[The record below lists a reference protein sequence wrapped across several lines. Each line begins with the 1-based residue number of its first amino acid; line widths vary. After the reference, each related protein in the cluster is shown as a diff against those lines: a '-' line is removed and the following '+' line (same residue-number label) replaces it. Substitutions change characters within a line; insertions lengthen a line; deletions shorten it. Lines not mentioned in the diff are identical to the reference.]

1 MGLLDFEQAF
11 SNFANFPILKNYGQD
26 LVEEKK
32 LINIRQLSQ
41 VPDVE
46 ELRPGS
52 CGREKLIN
60 KLPTGIHQLRQLPN
74 VENYGQDL
82 VEEKKLIRGLVAPA
96 AGKFDMEQTLSKIAK
111 RRIRQ
116 LRQVP
121 DVENYGQDLV
131 EEKKLIRGLD
141 AAAAGEFGAKQTLAF
156 AIFPMLKNYGQDL
169 VEEKKLIRKHLLFV
183 ECADALSDILFA
195 NHRDSPAE
203 LPPWSSLSRHRLT
216 DPHLP
221 RAVGALVASGVRLR
235 EGCESGFGVK
245 LARLVAPPSS
255 EHHSGSNYS
264 ICDSTEENKLG
275 GIDDDAN
282 SEISAEKTLSTIATT
297 SIHQLRQLPDVEELR
312 PGSCGREETYKLAR
326 SLPKSRGDSHLTVD
340 QLFLGLLE
348 DSQIKDLLK
357 DAGISDVA
365 RVRTL
370 LMPLSYP
377 IAITP
382 SIDSDDQGIQLHSQS
397 EKRDNSERRRIH
409 EMRRWMDEI
418 QILKRRQNML
428 SQWGETFGLADF
440 KFESVQELDA
450 AIAKLEGDV
459 NDSLEQ
465 SSWAMPM
472 KSSAPSRWNE
482 KERLIGLAERLCER
496 VVGQNQAV
504 ETVAEVVLRSRADS
518 KTELAKALAEQLFG
532 NENFLIRID
541 LSEYKEQRS
550 LRRLI
555 GGPLVDDEDGQLTA
569 AVRRKPY
576 SVVLFDRVEKAHD
589 SVLKSLLHMLG
600 LGRLADG
607 QNWDVDFTNTVIIMT
622 SNLTRTEKD
631 SPLQIAREILIDEVC
646 LLIYLK

>member
-1 MGLLDFEQAF
+1 MNHKSTNEARLLLSSILPAEDFEDVTDI
-11 SNFANFPILKNYGQD
+11 PISPSLFD
-26 LVEEKK
+26 V
-32 LINIRQLSQ
+32 IR
-41 VPDVE
+41 
-46 ELRPGS
+46 
-52 CGREKLIN
+52 
-60 KLPTGIHQLRQLPN
+60 
-74 VENYGQDL
+74 
-82 VEEKKLIRGLVAPA
+82 
-96 AGKFDMEQTLSKIAK
+96 
-111 RRIRQ
+111 
-116 LRQVP
+116 
-121 DVENYGQDLV
+121 
-131 EEKKLIRGLD
+131 
-141 AAAAGEFGAKQTLAF
+141 
-156 AIFPMLKNYGQDL
+156 
-169 VEEKKLIRKHLLFV
+169 
-183 ECADALSDILFA
+183 
-195 NHRDSPAE
+195 
-203 LPPWSSLSRHRLT
+203 
-216 DPHLP
+216 
-221 RAVGALVASGVRLR
+221 RAS
-235 EGCESGFGVK
+235 
-245 LARLVAPPSS
+245 
-255 EHHSGSNYS
+255 
-264 ICDSTEENKLG
+264 
-275 GIDDDAN
+275 
-282 SEISAEKTLSTIATT
+282 
-297 SIHQLRQLPDVEELR
+297 
-312 PGSCGREETYKLAR
+312 R

-382 SIDSDDQGIQLHSQS
+382 RHLHEKSIDSDDQGIQLHSQS

-504 ETVAEVVLRSRADS
+504 ETVAEVVLRSRAGSDGDS